1 MSMGLAFVL
10 LACVAAPVAAQPRSS
25 FRGIIADSATYQP
38 VRRAAILLGSD
49 RSASMRRGENTRQT
63 QFLLSG
69 GASSRSIGLRAA
81 LPRALI
87 HSLRLNVGVDMTGL
101 LSRCEEGRVAWGSI
115 DGESC

>member
-25 FRGIIADSATYQP
+25 FRGIIADSATDQP

-63 QFLLSG
+63 QLLLSG

-87 HSLRLNVGVDMTGL
+87 HSLRLNVGVRSAIDM
-101 LSRCEEGRVAWGSI
+101 EER
-115 DGESC
+115 